1 MRTEH
6 SLEALKERFEK
17 LVLHRS
23 QSTTL
28 SEAHRRLIADKFAN
42 KSLQELNDIVCQ
54 LDNNTTIP
62 LS

>member
-6 SLEALKERFEK
+6 SLEALKERIEK
-17 LVLHRS
+17 LVLHHS

-28 SEAHRRLIADKFAN
+28 SEAQRRLIANKFAN

-54 LDNNTTIP
+54 LDNGTSPP